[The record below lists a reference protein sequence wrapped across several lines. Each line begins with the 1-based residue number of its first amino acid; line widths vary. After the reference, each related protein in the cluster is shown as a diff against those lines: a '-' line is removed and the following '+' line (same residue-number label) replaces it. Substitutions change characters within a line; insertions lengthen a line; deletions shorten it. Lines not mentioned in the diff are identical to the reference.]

1 MKTDREFIE
10 ESLKS
15 IKDRAYENQ
24 ILRSD
29 LHFTGLFQML
39 SGIELIALDKLDNGD
54 ELINEIA
61 SLKKVL
67 APK

>member
-24 ILRSD
+24 IPRSD
-29 LHFTGLFQML
+29 WHFTGLFLML
-39 SGIELIALDKLDNGD
+39 SGIELIAIDKLNESD
-54 ELINEIA
+54 ELISEIA
-61 SLKKVL
+61 TFKKAL

>member
-15 IKDRAYENQ
+15 IKDRAYKNQ
-24 ILRSD
+24 TLRSD
-29 LHFTGLFQML
+29 LHFKGLFQIL
-39 SGIELIALDKLDNGD
+39 VGIEIIALDKLAKDD
-54 ELINEIA
+54 KLIDEIA